1 MAESLGIADHVT
13 FAGFVADRDRILSTL
28 KDSDMFL
35 FCHKTP
41 ESPRCL
47 VEALASGC
55 PLIGYGSAY
64 PKEIVA
70 QCGGGEFAMVG
81 NWKELADRVK
91 GLNKNRE
98 KLRKL
103 IQDASTSGRLY
114 ERDATMQRRIDLIR
128 EYLGPAGAKP
138 HAS

>member
-1 MAESLGIADHVT
+1 
-13 FAGFVADRDRILSTL
+13 
-28 KDSDMFL
+28 
-35 FCHKTP
+35 
-41 ESPRCL
+41 
-47 VEALASGC
+47 
-55 PLIGYGSAY
+55 
-64 PKEIVA
+64 
-70 QCGGGEFAMVG
+70 
-81 NWKELADRVK
+81 VK